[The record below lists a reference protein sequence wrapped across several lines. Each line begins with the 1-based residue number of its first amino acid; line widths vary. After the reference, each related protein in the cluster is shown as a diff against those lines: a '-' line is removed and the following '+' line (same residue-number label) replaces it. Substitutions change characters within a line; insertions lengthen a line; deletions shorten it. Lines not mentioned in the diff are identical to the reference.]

1 MLKEANRSE
10 IDSNCL
16 HSSYA
21 RESSML
27 KDELISLQK
36 KYVAELSAQHEKA
49 EQEKRESSEEIS
61 RIKTQNIRLR
71 SKAFEL
77 ERDLNTTKR
86 DHIQKINAMEQK
98 LSRANEGMRAKK

>member
-10 IDSNCL
+10 SDTTNI
-16 HSSYA
+16 HSCYA

-61 RIKTQNIRLR
+61 RIKT
-71 SKAFEL
+71 
-77 ERDLNTTKR
+77 
-86 DHIQKINAMEQK
+86 
-98 LSRANEGMRAKK
+98 